1 MTDDAVTD
9 DAVTDDALSGNAL
22 YERAAAGFDH
32 LVHRIS
38 GGCWDAA
45 TPCQGWTVRDLVN
58 HLAAENCWVEAL
70 LGGESIEDVGD
81 RLAGDLLGADPVAG
95 WDTAYSAGL
104 HAARAEG
111 VGGRRVVLGSGP
123 ATGDEYLREVGADHL
138 VHMWDLAVALGA
150 DDSLDS
156 DLVREV
162 GGWFL
167 ARESAYRAAGA
178 IGPRPPVEH
187 DDDPQ
192 TRLLAMFGRAR
203 PESPSAVVER
213 FAAAFNAQDVDG
225 VMKLMSTDC
234 VFESTDPPDGV
245 RYEGQ
250 SAVRA
255 AWERLFA
262 SSPGARFTSECAF
275 SLGDRVVAQWRYD
288 WAGDRPSHVRGV
300 DIFRLADGLITEK
313 ASYVKG

>member
-1 MTDDAVTD
+1 MTEDGLTG
-9 DAVTDDALSGNAL
+9 TAL

-32 LVHRIS
+32 LVHRVPVE
-38 GGCWDAA
+38 GWDAA

-58 HLAAENCWVEAL
+58 HVAAENKWLAAL
-70 LGGESIEDVGD
+70 LGGETIEDVGD
-81 RLAGDLLGADPVAG
+81 RLAGDLLGADPLVG
-95 WDTAYSAGL
+95 WDSAYADGL
-104 HAARAEG
+104 QAAREDG
-111 VGGRRVVLGSGP
+111 VGLRRVRLGSGP
-123 ATGDEYLREVGADHL
+123 ATGDDYLREVGADHL
-138 VHMWDLAVALGA
+138 VHAWDLAVALGA
-150 DDSLDS
+150 DESLDA

-167 ARESAYRAAGA
+167 SRESAYRSAGA
-178 IGPRPPVEH
+178 IGPRPPVDH

-203 PESPSAVVER
+203 PESPMAVVER
-213 FAAAFNAQDVDG
+213 FAAAFTAQDVDG

-234 VFESTDPPDGV
+234 VFESTEPPDGV

-262 SSPGARFTSECAF
+262 ASPGARFTTEQAF
-275 SLGDRVVAQWRYD
+275 SCGDRVVAHWRYD
-288 WAGDRPSHVRGV
+288 WTGDRPGHVRGIDV
-300 DIFRLADGLITEK
+300 FRLTDGLIAEK